1 MLFLNKDIKSD
12 NYILSNDFYKR
23 KYDVIYLEIIYSYY
37 LVY

>member
-1 MLFLNKDIKSD
+1 MLFLNKNIKSD

-23 KYDVIYLEIIYSYY
+23 KYDVIYLEIIYGYY